1 MDNNNLSPNNQQP
14 PRKRKR
20 VTKQMAQRR
29 RLAALGIL
37 ILIILLFIILI
48 AKACSGDDKDNGKSK
63 KPKSTTAAAST
74 AAIVTHPVATTT
86 TAPVSTADPNDP
98 NTITKITLD
107 VYSVNLEIGESQMP
121 WVTMSP
127 ETSTEKGEIWK
138 SSDEKIA
145 TVDDIGNITAV
156 AGGECYVTVT
166 SKNNPAVYAEV
177 KVTVTDPNAAPSN
190 AIGQTPTSA
199 STDIANQSAT
209 AAKPEDATGGIVTV
223 SDTKQIDGATY
234 VQGILVANKSYSLPA
249 DYDPGLDPTTKS
261 QFDVLSSAAAEEGLN
276 IWLASGYR
284 SYQYQEEIYNG
295 YVDGYG
301 KDTADTFSA
310 RPGHSEHQTGLAIDV
325 NTIDDSFADTPE
337 AEWLAENC
345 YKYGFIIR
353 YPKGKEDITGYKYE
367 PWHIRY
373 LGVEKATAVYNSGLT
388 LEEYL
393 GIDSKY

>member
-37 ILIILLFIILI
+37 ILIVLLFIILI
-48 AKACSGDDKDNGKSK
+48 AKACSGGDNEDGKSK
-63 KPKSTTAAAST
+63 KPKTTTTAATT

-86 TAPVSTADPNDP
+86 AAPVSTADPDDP

-107 VYSVNLEIGESQMP
+107 VYSVNLQIGESQMP

-127 ETSTEKGEIWK
+127 ETSAEKGEIWK

-190 AIGQTPTSA
+190 AIGQTPTAA
-199 STDIANQSAT
+199 STDIANQSDT
-209 AAKPEDATGGIVTV
+209 SQKPDNAAGGIVTV
-223 SDTKQIDGATY
+223 SDKKQIDGITY
-234 VQGILVANKSYSLPA
+234 IQDIPVVNKSYSLPA
-249 DYDPGLDPTTKS
+249 DYDPGLDPTTKA
-261 QFDVLSSAAAEEGLN
+261 QFDKLSAAAAEEGLN

-284 SYQYQEEIYNG
+284 SYQYQEEIYNS

-301 KDTADTFSA
+301 QDTADTFSA
-310 RPGHSEHQTGLAIDV
+310 RPGHSEH
-325 NTIDDSFADTPE
+325 
-337 AEWLAENC
+337 
-345 YKYGFIIR
+345 
-353 YPKGKEDITGYKYE
+353 
-367 PWHIRY
+367 
-373 LGVEKATAVYNSGLT
+373 
-388 LEEYL
+388 
-393 GIDSKY
+393 